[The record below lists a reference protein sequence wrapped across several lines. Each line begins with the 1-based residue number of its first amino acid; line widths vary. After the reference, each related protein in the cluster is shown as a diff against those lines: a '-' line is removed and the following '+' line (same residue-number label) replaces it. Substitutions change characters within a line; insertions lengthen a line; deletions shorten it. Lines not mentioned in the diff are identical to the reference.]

1 MFWFDHRRQLAVLV
15 SQGLCDEAFVFLGK
29 RFKFDVTTAATS
41 IVDNLESTKKKK
53 NKQKKE
59 DLIFSSFLS
68 PKLNTFNCRLQMYI
82 QVINTNRLR
91 ISVWL
96 FSNIC
101 HRLAGITRD

>member
-15 SQGLCDEAFVFLGK
+15 PQGLCDEAFVFLGK
-29 RFKFDVTTAATS
+29 RFKFDVSTAATS
-41 IVDNLESTKKKK
+41 IVDNLESMKEKKKK
-53 NKQKKE
+53 K
-59 DLIFSSFLS
+59 DLISSSFLS

-101 HRLAGITRD
+101 HRLAEIIRD

>member
-1 MFWFDHRRQLAVLV
+1 MFWFDHRGQLAVLV

-29 RFKFDVTTAATS
+29 LFKFDVTTAETS

-53 NKQKKE
+53 KKKE

-96 FSNIC
+96 ISNIC
-101 HRLAGITRD
+101 HRLAEITRD

>member
-53 NKQKKE
+53 QKTKKRL
-59 DLIFSSFLS
+59 DFLFFSFAEI
-68 PKLNTFNCRLQMYI
+68 KHF
-82 QVINTNRLR
+82 
-91 ISVWL
+91 
-96 FSNIC
+96 
-101 HRLAGITRD
+101 